1 MMSVKR
7 KERVV
12 KASKARMLAMVCTHW
27 TVGMWVKNKKLKPT
41 NSVVAPKHAMG
52 QISFWWLFIGE
63 LLWLFKIP
71 EFDMIERLN
80 SYPES
85 VNFFHV
91 QLLVLFT
98 VMPYIMNRMFLVLFC
113 FE

>member
-41 NSVVAPKHAMG
+41 NSVVAL
-52 QISFWWLFIGE
+52 IVITTYLF
-63 LLWLFKIP
+63 
-71 EFDMIERLN
+71 
-80 SYPES
+80 
-85 VNFFHV
+85 
-91 QLLVLFT
+91 
-98 VMPYIMNRMFLVLFC
+98 
-113 FE
+113 